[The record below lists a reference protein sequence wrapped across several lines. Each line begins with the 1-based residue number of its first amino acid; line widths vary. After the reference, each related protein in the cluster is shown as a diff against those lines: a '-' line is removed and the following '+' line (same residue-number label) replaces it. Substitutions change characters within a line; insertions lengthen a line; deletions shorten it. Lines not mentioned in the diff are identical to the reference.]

1 MHDRMTNPAYEW
13 LVLAIQQNKG
23 REQIQAHICKV
34 HAGRLEVDVGKT
46 LNPVYYKAVN
56 IICGYPPLYKYDNMN
71 MGLEEVNPTC
81 IFEK

>member
-1 MHDRMTNPAYEW
+1 MVE
-13 LVLAIQQNKG
+13 
-23 REQIQAHICKV
+23 
-34 HAGRLEVDVGKT
+34 VGKT

-71 MGLEEVNPTC
+71 MGLEEVNPTR